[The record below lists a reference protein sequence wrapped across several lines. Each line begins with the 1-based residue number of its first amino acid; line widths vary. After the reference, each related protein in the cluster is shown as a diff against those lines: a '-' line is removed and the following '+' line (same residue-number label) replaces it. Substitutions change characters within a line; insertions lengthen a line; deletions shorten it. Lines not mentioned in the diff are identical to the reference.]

1 MDIQHTS
8 VVWRLLFDHISA
20 LNNQNWISF
29 LVFAAG
35 ICIYCVEG
43 DFSHGSSRA
52 FSANRGAWRG
62 IRTCLETH
70 CPSHNQGI
78 EPPRFYPTH

>member
-1 MDIQHTS
+1 MDIQHTA

-43 DFSHGSSRA
+43 DFSHGLSRQIGG
-52 FSANRGAWRG
+52 RGGASGRAWKR
-62 IRTCLETH
+62 IVPPT
-70 CPSHNQGI
+70 NQGI
-78 EPPRFYPTH
+78 EPPRFYPTL